1 MQNPEVTVTADGIE
15 TLSDKDMT
23 ITYLK
28 EVTTGSSAGTYTE
41 VDECKDAGNY
51 KIRVTGKGNYSGS
64 FDLSY
69 TIQQRNLNED
79 AKDYRFA
86 IEPISDQ
93 TYTGDAIIPEEL
105 KVFE

>member
-1 MQNPEVTVTADGIE
+1 MISMQVSQEVTQPFIIGKCRIPEVTVTADGIE

-51 KIRVTGKGNYSGS
+51 KIRVTGKRKHSGK
-64 FDLSY
+64 F
-69 TIQQRNLNED
+69 
-79 AKDYRFA
+79 
-86 IEPISDQ
+86 
-93 TYTGDAIIPEEL
+93 
-105 KVFE
+105 